1 MKPSKKVWLIIG
13 IAIFAIVLAVLFS
26 IYSGLAGERK
36 QLENN
41 LWGAQA
47 LLPKLTAEKGDLE
60 NQLAQ
65 AQSLL
70 DRSRAK
76 FPEVLES
83 IEYGEDFFKIA
94 YGQNLY
100 AMAGGCGV
108 DLTRLTASQPTDKE
122 AGGATYSVS
131 SFVVVVNG
139 DTDDILDFIDA
150 IGTGIDY
157 KLQWS
162 FQLPWSVDVKSVK
175 MNITSGTGGTA
186 TINLDIYAYK
196 GE

>member
-1 MKPSKKVWLIIG
+1 MKLSKKVWLIIG

-26 IYSGLAGERK
+26 TYSRQAGERE
-36 QLENN
+36 QLEND
-41 LWGAQA
+41 LFTARA
-47 LLPKLTAEKGDLE
+47 LLPKLTNQKGDLK

-100 AMAGGCGV
+100 AMADGCGV
-108 DLTRLTASQPTDKE
+108 DLTKLTASLPTDKE

-131 SFVVVVNG
+131 SFTVVVTGEVKNM
-139 DTDDILDFIDA
+139 LKFIDA

-157 KLQWS
+157 EPTWS
-162 FQLPWSVDVKSVK
+162 FQLPWSVDVKGVK
-175 MNITSGTGGTA
+175 IDVGGEESKA
-186 TINLDIYAYK
+186 TIKLDIYAYK